1 MNILDS
7 WKFWALLSAFF
18 ASLTALFGKVGVVRV
33 DSNLAT
39 WYRTFVIFV
48 ILGIFI
54 FMKKMP
60 ISHLFSDFRTWAFL
74 SLSALCTGASW
85 VSYYRALQLGNVSQ
99 VAPVDKLSVVLTVI
113 LAFLFLNEP
122 ITMKVMIGAS
132 FIFVGSLIM
141 MLN

>member
-1 MNILDS
+1 MNLVGS

-18 ASLTALFGKVGVVRV
+18 ASLTALFGKVGVLRV

-54 FMKKMP
+54 FAKKMP
-60 ISHLFSDFRTWAFL
+60 ITSLFSDFRTWVFL
-74 SLSALCTGASW
+74 TLSALCTGASW

-99 VAPVDKLSVVLTVI
+99 VAPVDKLSVVITVI
-113 LAFLFLNEP
+113 LAFIFLNEP
-122 ITMKVMIGAS
+122 VTMKVMIGTS
-132 FIFVGSLIM
+132 LIFIGSLVM
-141 MLN
+141 MF